1 MDWYTKA
8 VLTWIAVG
16 LTANLFA
23 GGMVGAASSS
33 LDEFR
38 GIMRVSIVDHDY
50 AEPMPVECVGR

>member
-1 MDWYTKA
+1 MDWYTKV

-23 GGMVGAASSS
+23 GQVVGAASSS

-38 GIMRVSIVDHDY
+38 GIMRVSIVDHEY
-50 AEPMPVECVGR
+50 RRPMPVECVGK